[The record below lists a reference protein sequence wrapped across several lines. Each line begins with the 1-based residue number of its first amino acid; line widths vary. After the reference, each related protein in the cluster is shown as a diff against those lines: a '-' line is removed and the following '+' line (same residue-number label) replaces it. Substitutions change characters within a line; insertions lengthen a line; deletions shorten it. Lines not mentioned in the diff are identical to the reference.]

1 MKKILLLL
9 LLGLLGVAT
18 WYYFETRKKPKDET
32 PRQQPF
38 AVSQH
43 TEAFNLGMDSFLNA
57 YYALSES
64 LVKWDSA
71 AVETDAV
78 MVGGRLNNIPFRD
91 LQKDSMIYETAI
103 SYVEILKND
112 LGGINENES
121 LAARRQSFHS
131 FSQNLYDLL
140 RTVKYDNQKVYLQ
153 ECPMAFND
161 DQPGIWIS
169 NKPEIRNPYLGLHHP
184 KYKSGMLECG
194 ETRDSINFAT
204 FQ

>member
-9 LLGLLGVAT
+9 VLGLLGVAT

-43 TEAFNLGMDSFLNA
+43 TEAFNRGMDSFLNA

-64 LVKWDSA
+64 LVRWDSA
-71 AVETDAV
+71 AVPARASEVTAK
-78 MVGGRLNNIPFRD
+78 LNSVPFGD
-91 LQKDSMIYETAI
+91 LHKDTMIYETAV
-103 SYVEILKND
+103 SYMDILKND
-112 LGGINENES
+112 LDVIAGNES
-121 LAARRQSFHS
+121 LTTRRQSFHS

-184 KYKSGMLECG
+184 KYRSGMLECG
-194 ETRDSINFAT
+194 ETRDSINFAPP
-204 FQ
+204 Q